1 MKYDNV
7 IVMATGP
14 GPEGVWEDAMV
25 VRDSDTIQ
33 VWVRTEGGGVELDET
48 FTGADRYL
56 PQGSKQVFTSTS
68 GVITDSDGDVYDTI
82 QIIPIRKCGRCG
94 G

>member
-14 GPEGVWEDAMV
+14 EVEGVWEDATV
-25 VRDSDTIQ
+25 VRDGGTIQ
-33 VWVRTEGGGVELDET
+33 VFVPTPGGGVELDET
-48 FTGADRYL
+48 FYNADRYL
-56 PQGSKQVFTSTS
+56 PEGSKQVFTSTT
-68 GVITDSDGDVYDTI
+68 VITDSDGDEYDRI
-82 QIIPIRKCGRCG
+82 QIIPIRRCGRCG